1 MKRTLMI
8 PALIVAAGVATA
20 GGLAYAKQSGTA
32 ENDAVSDLDKAKIT
46 LVQAVS
52 AAEAQ
57 AGGRATKA
65 ELDGERGAVAF
76 DVEVVTP
83 DNKVFDVKVDAADG
97 KVLSSKLDQAD
108 RGEKDEEKDE
118 D

>member
-1 MKRTLMI
+1 MKRTIMI
-8 PALIVAAGVATA
+8 PALILAAGVATA

-32 ENDAVSDLDKAKIT
+32 ENDAISDLAKAKIT

-65 ELDGERGAVAF
+65 ELDDERGTVVF

-97 KVLSSKLDQAD
+97 KVISSKLDQAD
-108 RGEKDEEKDE
+108 RGEKDED
-118 D
+118 

>member
-1 MKRTLMI
+1 MCIR
-8 PALIVAAGVATA
+8 
-20 GGLAYAKQSGTA
+20 
-32 ENDAVSDLDKAKIT
+32 D
-46 LVQAVS
+46 
-52 AAEAQ
+52 
-57 AGGRATKA
+57 
-65 ELDGERGAVAF
+65 RGAVAF

>member
-1 MKRTLMI
+1 MKRTIMI
-8 PALIVAAGVATA
+8 PALILAAGVATA
-20 GGLAYAKQSGTA
+20 GGLAYAQQSGTA
-32 ENDAVSDLDKAKIT
+32 ENDAVSDLATAKIT

-65 ELDGERGAVAF
+65 DLDGERGTVVF

-108 RGEKDEEKDE
+108 RGEKDED
-118 D
+118 

>member
-1 MKRTLMI
+1 MKSKI
-8 PALIVAAGVATA
+8 IVPALLMAAGIATA
-20 GGLAYAKQSGTA
+20 GGLAYAKSAAA
-32 ENDAVSDLDKAKIT
+32 ENDAVADLAKAKIT

-57 AGGRATKA
+57 AGGKATKA
-65 ELDGERGAVAF
+65 ELEGERGVLVF

-97 KVLSSKLDQAD
+97 KVLSSKIDQAD
-108 RGEKDEEKDE
+108 RGEKDD